1 MKVSANQNCIRRAN
15 TIECFGQKDFPTDG
29 IDANNVT
36 HINLQENNLESVDI
50 ASQNR
55 WESLQSLDLRKES
68 TSLALV
74 ISVA

>member
-1 MKVSANQNCIRRAN
+1 MKVSANQNCIQNSN

-68 TSLALV
+68 ASVALV

>member
-15 TIECFGQKDFPTDG
+15 IIECFGQKDFPKDG

-50 ASQNR
+50 TSQNS

-68 TSLALV
+68 TSVVLV
-74 ISVA
+74 FSVA